1 VVAIWFRCFRGR
13 EPPDLDEGASHAL
26 SEISA
31 PGVVTLI
38 RSGGR
43 GSLLYGA
50 DLSAPRLIAGSRAP
64 EKEMPEVC

>member
-1 VVAIWFRCFRGR
+1 VVGDWLRCFRGR
-13 EPPDLDEGASHAL
+13 VAARSRRRASHAL

-31 PGVVTLI
+31 LGVVTLI

-43 GSLLYGA
+43 GSLLCGA

-64 EKEMPEVC
+64 EKEMPEGC